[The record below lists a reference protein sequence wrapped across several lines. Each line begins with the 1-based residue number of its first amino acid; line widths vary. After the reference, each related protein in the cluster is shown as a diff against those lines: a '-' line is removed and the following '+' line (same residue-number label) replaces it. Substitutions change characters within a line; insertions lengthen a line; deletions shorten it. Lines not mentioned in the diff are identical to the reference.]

1 MPVTTVGRERRCSVD
16 GARPHLVLVRRVPRA
31 SEGTSQAPL
40 PRSQDNAADDRF
52 PGPTHLRSV
61 DRDPLPPRGR
71 WNVSRA
77 R

>member
-31 SEGTSQAPL
+31 SEGTSQAPS
-40 PRSQDNAADDRF
+40 PRSQDDAADDRF
-52 PGPTHLRSV
+52 PGPPHLHSV
-61 DRDPLPPRGR
+61 DRDPPPPRGR
-71 WNVSRA
+71 RKFSRA